1 MSQGGKQSSRQPRS
15 IPTLAEHHLL
25 ECIRNT
31 QQQYLRAADSYLL
44 FSELLNNI
52 LALTDSCY
60 GFIGEVFYEADGS
73 PYIKTRAHTNI
84 AWDKATQALYRHQ
97 ALHGLDF
104 RRLDSLY
111 GVVLTSRQVVI
122 SNSAATD
129 PRRCGV
135 PDGHP
140 ALDSFLGLPLL
151 CGDHLVGMVGMA
163 NRAQGY
169 DQALVDYLAPL
180 TETTALLVQAYRC
193 QNERQMQPPLQI
205 REAVPVPVQPY
216 ADRVPL
222 LQAGDASASN
232 AACDALRAIA
242 AAISAQ
248 GEPLYAVLTRTLTQ
262 LLGADIAYTALFADD
277 HADVV
282 AFCERGA
289 MRANFRYALAGEP
302 CAQVVGTPV
311 RYVAT
316 GLAAAFPE
324 FSLAQRY
331 GLDSY
336 LAVPIT
342 AGDGRVLG
350 LVAAAHRAPLSQP
363 AMAEA
368 LLGVAAARVAVEL
381 MHRTVHET
389 LRALTCALD
398 QTADAVMITDHAN
411 LIEYINPAF
420 SAVTGFTADEV
431 LGKNPTFMQADAAT
445 QQPGAMPDDDQP
457 VRDVFINR
465 KKSGECFYEEKTITA
480 LKDAGGVT
488 THYIYIGKD
497 LTERMQVEERLHRL
511 VYYDPLTELP
521 NRRLFLERLG
531 HALARHS
538 LSGARLAVL
547 CLDVDHLKVIND
559 TYGHDFGDKALQ
571 ALTTLLSAS
580 CRTGDTVA
588 RLGGDEFAMLLENVA
603 SEADVLAKVNE
614 ILSEASQVLHVDGDG
629 LYATLCIGIAFA
641 PADGS
646 DAPTVL
652 DHADAALCRA
662 KQRGRHAYHFYSADL
677 SACASQRLD
686 IETRLRRALER
697 HEFHLCYQPQLD
709 LIHGNIVGCEAL
721 LRWQP
726 AEGKLIGPENFIPAL
741 EDTGLIVPVGEWV
754 LRQACEQAARW
765 LALGAAP
772 MRLSVNVSGRQLIQ
786 RDFLPFLR
794 RMLGE
799 LQFPAPLLELEI
811 TESVLMQEDATT
823 EANLDGLREMG
834 VRLAIDDFG
843 TGYSSLGYLKR
854 FAVEAL
860 KIDRS
865 FVRDVTH
872 SNDDAAIIA
881 AIIAMAHSLG
891 LDVIA
896 EGIETPEQLRILR
909 LLGCRISQGFLFS
922 PPLSSFGL
930 LALLQPARLP

>member
-1 MSQGGKQSSRQPRS
+1 MSRGGKQSSHQPRS
-15 IPTLAEHHLL
+15 VPTLAEHHLL
-25 ECIRNT
+25 ECIRYA
-31 QQQYLRAADSYLL
+31 QQQYLRAADSYSL

-52 LALTDSCY
+52 LALTDSRY

-73 PYIKTRAHTNI
+73 PYIKTRAHTNV
-84 AWDKATQALYRHQ
+84 AWDKVTQALYRHQ

-111 GVVLTSRQVVI
+111 GAVLTSRQAVI
-122 SNSAATD
+122 SNSPATD

-140 ALDSFLGLPLL
+140 VLDSFLGLPLL
-151 CGDHLVGMVGMA
+151 CGDRLVGMVGMA

-193 QNERQMQPPLQI
+193 QSEHQMPPSPQI
-205 REAVPVPVQPY
+205 RETVPVQPY
-216 ADRVPL
+216 AEQISQ
-222 LQAGDASASN
+222 LQAGDTLASN

-248 GEPLYAVLTRTLTQ
+248 GEPLYTALTRTLTQ
-262 LLGADIAYTALFADD
+262 LLGADVAYIGLFTAD

-282 AFCERGA
+282 AFCEQGA
-289 MRANFRYALAGEP
+289 MRANFRYALAGAP
-302 CAQVVGTPV
+302 CADIGDTPV
-311 RYVAT
+311 RHVAT
-316 GLAAAFPE
+316 SLAAAFPE
-324 FSLAQRY
+324 FALAQRY

-336 LAVPIT
+336 LASAIT

-350 LVAAAHRAPLSQP
+350 LVAVAHRAPLSQP
-363 AMAEA
+363 AVAEA
-368 LLGVAAARVAVEL
+368 LLGVAAARIAVDL
-381 MHRTVHET
+381 MQHTVHEK
-389 LRALTCALD
+389 LRTLTCALD

-411 LIEYINPAF
+411 LIEYVNPAF
-420 SAVTGFTADEV
+420 TAITGFGADEV
-431 LGKNPTFMQADAAT
+431 LGKNPAFMQAEAAV
-445 QQPGAMPDDDQP
+445 QQPAAMLDDDQP
-457 VRDVFINR
+457 VRDVVINR

-480 LKDAGGVT
+480 LKDAGGVI
-488 THYIYIGKD
+488 THYIYTGKD
-497 LTERMQVEERLHRL
+497 LTERMQVQERLHRL

-521 NRRLFLERLG
+521 NRRLFLECLG

-571 ALTTLLSAS
+571 ALAALLSAR
-580 CRTGDTVA
+580 CRAGDTVA

-614 ILSEASQVLHVDGDG
+614 LLSEASQVLHIDGDG

-726 AEGKLIGPENFIPAL
+726 AEDKLIGPENFIPAL

-754 LRQACEQAARW
+754 LRQACEQAAEW
-765 LALGAAP
+765 LALGTAP
-772 MRLSVNVSGRQLIQ
+772 VRLSVNVSGRQLMQ

-811 TESVLMQEDATT
+811 TESVLMQDDATT

-872 SNDDAAIIA
+872 NKDDAAIIA

-930 LALLQPARLP
+930 LALLQPAHLP